1 MQLSIRGDDR
11 GHLIIK
17 TPSHPEVVKLLRSI
31 PGRQWEPSC
40 KQWIIT
46 DTRSNLDELLNK
58 LQHTHLFSLPEHT
71 KAQSTVERPKTPSK
85 QTHSVDQREA
95 PAIPELSP
103 GIAAMRRELQLG
115 GYSRR
120 TIDVYESQVRRF
132 FQRTACPPTQVSRE
146 RIVLYLESLA
156 DSIGLS
162 RSGAVH
168 CVSALRHFYRIN
180 YPHRYPNPADSIP
193 VPKQSRKYPDIL
205 SKEEVFEL
213 LGALANIKHRFL
225 LSLAYSGGLRVSEVV
240 RLKVGDL
247 DFNRGLLHIRSA
259 KGNKDRYTILP
270 RSIETLYTQY
280 RNNFMV
286 HSWLFPGQQLSK
298 HLSVRSAQA
307 IFDRALSR
315 TAISKQLSFHSLRHA
330 FATHLLEN
338 GTDLRY
344 IQELLGHKS
353 SRTTEIYT
361 HVSNLSVQNI
371 TSPFDTLTEGKEL

>member
-1 MQLSIRGDDR
+1 MQLSIQGDNQ
-11 GHLIIK
+11 GHLFVK
-17 TPSHPEVVKLLRSI
+17 TPYHPGVVKLLRSI
-31 PGRQWEPSC
+31 PGRQWDPTNEH
-40 KQWIIT
+40 WIIS
-46 DTRSNLDELLNK
+46 DSQSNLDDLLKK
-58 LQHTHLFSLPEHT
+58 LYQTGLFTLPESEVAAPPT
-71 KAQSTVERPKTPSK
+71 
-85 QTHSVDQREA
+85 QREV
-95 PAIPELSP
+95 PAMPELSP
-103 GIAAMRRELQLG
+103 GIAALRRELQLG

-132 FQRTACPPTQVSRE
+132 FHRTGCPPIQVTRE
-146 RIVLYLESLA
+146 KIVLYLESLS

-168 CVSALRHFYRIN
+168 CVSALRHFFRIN
-180 YPHRYPNPADSIP
+180 YPHNYPNPADSIP
-193 VPKQSRKYPDIL
+193 VPKQNRRYPDIL

-213 LGALANIKHRFL
+213 LGALPNIKHRFL

-247 DFNRGLLHIRSA
+247 DFDRGLLHIRAA
-259 KGNKDRYTILP
+259 KGDKDRYTILP
-270 RSIETLYTQY
+270 RSIQALYTEY

-286 HSWLFPGQQLSK
+286 HSWLFPGQQISN
-298 HLSVRSAQA
+298 HLTIRSAQA

-315 TAISKQLSFHSLRHA
+315 TAVTKQLSFHSLRHA

-361 HVSNLSVQNI
+361 HVSTLSVKNI
-371 TSPFDTLTEGKEL
+371 TSPFDTLPRSKDE

>member
-17 TPSHPEVVKLLRSI
+17 TPYHPKLVKVLRSI
-31 PGRQWEPSC
+31 PGRRWDPTYTH
-40 KQWIIT
+40 WIIA
-46 DTRSNLDELLNK
+46 DTQPNLEELLHK
-58 LQHTHLFSLPEHT
+58 LQLTKLFSLPEHT
-71 KAQSTVERPKTPSK
+71 KAQSTEERPKKSSHT
-85 QTHSVDQREA
+85 QHSVDGRET
-95 PAIPELSP
+95 PAITELNSD
-103 GIAAMRRELQLG
+103 IAALRRELQLA

-132 FQRTACPPTQVSRE
+132 FQRTACPPIQVTRE
-146 RIVLYLESLA
+146 KIVLYLESLA
-156 DSIGLS
+156 ESIGLS

-168 CVSALRHFYRIN
+168 CVSALRHFFRIN
-180 YPHRYPNPADSIP
+180 YQHCYPNPADSIP

-213 LGALANIKHRFL
+213 LGALSNVKHRFL

-247 DFNRGLLHIRSA
+247 DFDRGLLHIRSA

-270 RSIETLYTQY
+270 LSLQALYIQY

-286 HSWLFPGQQLSK
+286 HGWLFPGQQLSK
-298 HLSVRSAQA
+298 HLTIRSAQA
-307 IFDRALSR
+307 VFDRALSR

-361 HVSNLSVQNI
+361 HVSTLKVQNI
-371 TSPFDTLTEGKEL
+371 TSPFDTLPRDEET

>member
-17 TPSHPEVVKLLRSI
+17 TPYHPEIVKLLRGI
-31 PGRQWEPSC
+31 PGRLWDSAS
-40 KQWIIT
+40 KHWIIA
-46 DTRSNLDELLNK
+46 DTQSNLEQLLSK
-58 LQHTHLFSLPEHT
+58 LQHTKLFSLSEHT
-71 KAQSTVERPKTPSK
+71 ELQSPFERTKTP
-85 QTHSVDQREA
+85 THTPPPIHRRKA
-95 PAIPELSP
+95 PAMPELSP

-120 TIDVYESQVRRF
+120 TIAVYESQVERF
-132 FQRTACPPTQVSRE
+132 FHRTGCPPTQVSRE
-146 RIVLYLESLA
+146 KIVLYLESIA

-168 CVSALRHFYRIN
+168 CVSALRHFFRIN
-180 YPHRYPNPADSIP
+180 YPHHYPNPANSIP

-205 SKEEVFEL
+205 SKEEVFDL
-213 LGALANIKHRFL
+213 LGALSNIKHRFL

-247 DFNRGLLHIRSA
+247 DFDRGLIHIRAA
-259 KGNKDRYTILP
+259 KGDKDRYSILP
-270 RSIETLYTQY
+270 RSIETLYSQY
-280 RNNFMV
+280 RNDFMV
-286 HSWLFPGQQLSK
+286 HSWLFPGQQISK

-315 TAISKQLSFHSLRHA
+315 TEITKKLSFHSLRHA

-371 TSPFDTLTEGKEL
+371 TSPFDTLPGGKKL